1 MIKKSILK
9 GEMDRRIIEQKL
21 RNGDVTEEELAKA
34 LAQLP
39 DAAEKADYVKIR
51 RDEKRKPGGGTISH
65 AD

>member
-1 MIKKSILK
+1 MIKKAILK
-9 GEMDRRIIEQKL
+9 GELDRRIIEQKL
-21 RNGDVTEEELAKA
+21 RNGEVTEEELAKA

-51 RDEKRKPGGGTISH
+51 WDEKRKRSGGRISH